1 MKPLI
6 SLTRFLETGRKLKL
20 ESGETYDDLAG
31 DDQDKTECLQDESL
45 DRVELNKE
53 DD

>member
-31 DDQDKTECLQDESL
+31 HYQDKTERLQDEDI
-45 DRVELNKE
+45 DRVELNKA